1 MSGHS
6 KWATIKRSKAKTD
19 AARGKSFTKVI
30 REIAA
35 AARIGGGDQSG
46 NPRLRLAIDKA
57 KSINMPAD
65 NIKRAIEKA
74 TGGGEGAS
82 LEEVTYEGYG
92 PGGVAIMVECITD
105 NKMRTLND
113 IRFIF
118 SRNGGN
124 LGESGSVAWMFKK
137 KGVLHFEQSKVDED
151 KLMAD
156 AIDAGAEDITTEES
170 IITIETAPEKFEQVK
185 NALSAKKY
193 ETASAEIS
201 MVPTNT
207 VHLEG
212 EEAQKLL
219 KFIDTLEENDDVQ
232 NVHGNFDIPDEIMA
246 AVEK

>member
-6 KWATIKRSKAKTD
+6 KWATIKRAKAKTD

-35 AARIGGGDQSG
+35 AARIGGGDPSG

-65 NIKRAIEKA
+65 NIKRAIDKA

-92 PGGVAIMVECITD
+92 PGGVAIMAECITD

-124 LGESGSVAWMFKK
+124 LGESGSVSWMFKK
-137 KGVLHFEQSKVDED
+137 KGVLHFEKSKVDED

-156 AIDAGAEDITTEES
+156 AIDAGAEDITTEEG
-170 IITIETAPEKFEQVK
+170 IITVETAPEKFEQVK
-185 NALSAKKY
+185 NALSSKKY
-193 ETASAEIS
+193 EPASAEIS

-219 KFIDTLEENDDVQ
+219 KFIDALEENDDVQ

-246 AVEK
+246 ATEK